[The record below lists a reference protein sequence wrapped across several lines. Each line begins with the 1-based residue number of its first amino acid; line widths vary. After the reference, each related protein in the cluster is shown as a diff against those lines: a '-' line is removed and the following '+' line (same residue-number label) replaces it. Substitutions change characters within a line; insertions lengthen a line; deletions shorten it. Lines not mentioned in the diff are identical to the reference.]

1 MGMEQMSLR
10 FFCVLLFVFWLGLF
24 DIRSS
29 NGQETD
35 LEELEKRLAF
45 LQLERDDLDRKKMS
59 VLIEKFLMQES
70 SISGTT
76 RFRSVRILQRF
87 VCDGSSSRERIDAV
101 RLDGL
106 GDQDVKKSLL
116 EAQLIMKHK
125 GIHFCGNYPEDKMF
139 LNFEVRVGVSPVQ
152 TDTFRKHPFAIA
164 TTSATGNRLDGNRAT
179 MLVISPKKGSIIE
192 QKELPGGQSYW
203 KFYDSNSAAIGLK
216 FYKDEEWCIEQIE
229 AFADD
234 SNQSTT
240 AKSDPKDMKRYATT
254 RTEWRKHPR
263 LDQFL
268 PYKVLMESDDHRQE
282 SWEVRFT
289 DWKQGDAVDVSL
301 LDEANFTEEKIRK
314 SIDFQKVK
322 NAFDEL
328 PK

>member
-1 MGMEQMSLR
+1 MERMR
-10 FFCVLLFVFWLGLF
+10 PTFFVGWLIVLTLGLF
-24 DIRSS
+24 NPRSM

-35 LEELEKRLAF
+35 LEDLEERLAF
-45 LQLERDDLDRKKMS
+45 LQLERDDLDRNKMS
-59 VLIEKFLMQES
+59 VLIEKFLMQETS
-70 SISGTT
+70 VSGTT
-76 RFRSVRILQRF
+76 RFRSTRILQRF

-106 GDQDVKKSLL
+106 GDQDVKKSLT
-116 EAQLIMKHK
+116 EAQLILKHN
-125 GIHFCGNYPEDKMF
+125 GIHFYGNYPEDKMF

-152 TDTFRKHPFAIA
+152 TETFRKHPFAIA
-164 TTSATGNRLDGNRAT
+164 TTSATGNRMDGDQDS

-203 KFYDSNSAAIGLK
+203 KFYVSNSAAIGLK

-268 PYKVLMESDDHRQE
+268 PYKVLMESDDHGKE

-289 DWKQGDAVDVSL
+289 DWKQGDDVDVSL

>member
-1 MGMEQMSLR
+1 MRPTYFVGWLI
-10 FFCVLLFVFWLGLF
+10 VLTLGLF
-24 DIRSS
+24 KPRSS

-35 LEELEKRLAF
+35 LEDLEKRLAF

-59 VLIEKFLMQES
+59 VLIEKFIMQETS
-70 SISGTT
+70 VSGTT
-76 RFRSVRILQRF
+76 RFKSTRILQRF

-116 EAQLIMKHK
+116 EAQLMMKHK
-125 GIHFCGNYPEDKMF
+125 GIHFCGNYPQDKMF
-139 LNFEVRVGVSPVQ
+139 LNFEVRAGVSPVQ

-164 TTSATGNRLDGNRAT
+164 TTSTTGNRLDGDQAS

-192 QKELPGGQSYW
+192 QKELTGGRHYE
-203 KFYDSNSAAIGLK
+203 KFYDYSNSSAIGLA
-216 FYKDEEWCIEQIE
+216 FHQDEEWCIEQME
-229 AFADD
+229 GFVDFTNR
-234 SNQSTT
+234 SPTK
-240 AKSDPKDMKRYATT
+240 KSDPKDMKRYATT

-268 PYKVLMESDDHRQE
+268 PYRVLMESNDYGQE

-289 DWKQGDAVDVSL
+289 DWKQGDDVDVSL

>member
-1 MGMEQMSLR
+1 MERMR
-10 FFCVLLFVFWLGLF
+10 PTFFVGWLIVLTLGLF
-24 DIRSS
+24 NPCSM

-35 LEELEKRLAF
+35 LEDLEERLAF

-76 RFRSVRILQRF
+76 RFKSTRILQRF

-106 GDQDVKKSLL
+106 GDQDVKKSLT
-116 EAQLIMKHK
+116 EAQLILKHN
-125 GIHFCGNYPEDKMF
+125 GIHFYGNYPEDKMF

-152 TDTFRKHPFAIA
+152 TETFRKHPFAIA
-164 TTSATGNRLDGNRAT
+164 TTSATGNRMDGDQDS

-203 KFYDSNSAAIGLK
+203 KFYVSNSAAIGLK

-268 PYKVLMESDDHRQE
+268 PYRVLMESDDHGKE

-289 DWKQGDAVDVSL
+289 DWKQGDDVDVSL